1 MIYAKANL
9 LHEFG
14 GSYNVTM
21 TDSSGRVNVSDS
33 FNDTWFEYG
42 IGAAIQTG
50 TNNHVYLDFERSAGG
65 DFKKDW
71 SWNVGARWTF

>member
-1 MIYAKANL
+1 M
-9 LHEFG
+9 
-14 GSYNVTM
+14 
-21 TDSSGRVNVSDS
+21 
-33 FNDTWFEYG
+33 FEYG